1 MEKNQLKQLIDDPII
16 QKICWFQLKSLILMF
31 KHWFM
36 KTRFIALFIGSF
48 ALLQV
53 QAQKVYS
60 TKAAVVRFVAVDD
73 KDIDATNSKVVSR
86 LEPNG
91 KLSFIMLMKDFIFDM
106 ETMQEHFNE
115 EYVES
120 DKFPRGF
127 FNGQIINIKS
137 VNFAKEGKYP
147 ILVKGNMQVHGVN
160 KAIQTNGII
169 EIIKGQPKAT
179 AKFTVT
185 LKDFGIGGLLI
196 KMVADKVDV
205 EVVASYQ

>member
-1 MEKNQLKQLIDDPII
+1 
-16 QKICWFQLKSLILMF
+16 
-31 KHWFM
+31 M
-36 KTRFIALFIGSF
+36 KTRMIS
-48 ALLQV
+48 LLVACFVLVQV

-60 TKAAVVRFVAVDD
+60 TKAATVRFIAVDD
-73 KDIDATNSKVVSR
+73 KDIDATNTKAVSR

-91 KLSFIMLMKDFIFDM
+91 KLSFIMLMKDFSFDM

-127 FNGQIINIKS
+127 FNGQITNIKS
-137 VNFAKEGKYP
+137 VNFAKDGKYP
-147 ILVKGNMQVHGVN
+147 VIVKGNMQVHGVN
-160 KAIQTNGII
+160 KAIQTNGVI
-169 EIIKGQPKAT
+169 EIVKGLPKAT

-196 KMVADKVDV
+196 KMVADKVDI

>member
-1 MEKNQLKQLIDDPII
+1 
-16 QKICWFQLKSLILMF
+16 
-31 KHWFM
+31 M
-36 KTRFIALFIGSF
+36 KTRMISLLVACF
-48 ALLQV
+48 ALVQV

-60 TKAAVVRFVAVDD
+60 TKSATVRFIAVDD
-73 KDIDATNSKVVSR
+73 KDIDATNKKAVSR
-86 LEPNG
+86 LETNG
-91 KLSFIMLMKDFIFDM
+91 KLSFIMLMKDFTFDM

-127 FNGQIINIKS
+127 FNGQITNIKS
-137 VNFAKEGKYP
+137 VNFAKDGKYP
-147 ILVKGNMQVHGVN
+147 VIVKGNMQVHGVN
-160 KAIQTNGII
+160 KAIQTNGVI
-169 EIIKGQPKAT
+169 EVVKGLPKAS

>member
-1 MEKNQLKQLIDDPII
+1 MVA
-16 QKICWFQLKSLILMF
+16 C
-31 KHWFM
+31 
-36 KTRFIALFIGSF
+36 F
-48 ALLQV
+48 ALIQV

-60 TKAAVVRFVAVDD
+60 TKSATVRFIAVDD
-73 KDIDATNSKVVSR
+73 KDIDATNKKAVSR
-86 LEPNG
+86 LETNG
-91 KLSFIMLMKDFIFDM
+91 KLSFIMLMKDFTFDM

-127 FNGQIINIKS
+127 FNGQITNIKS
-137 VNFAKEGKYP
+137 VNFAKDGKYP
-147 ILVKGNMQVHGVN
+147 VIVKGNMQVHGVN
-160 KAIQTNGII
+160 KAIQTNGVI
-169 EIIKGQPKAT
+169 EVVKGLPKAS

>member
-1 MEKNQLKQLIDDPII
+1 
-16 QKICWFQLKSLILMF
+16 
-31 KHWFM
+31 M
-36 KTRFIALFIGSF
+36 KTRLIALLIGSF
-48 ALLQV
+48 ALFQV

-60 TKAAVVRFVAVDD
+60 TKAAVVRFIAEDD
-73 KDIDATNSKVVSR
+73 KDIDATNTKVVSR

-91 KLSFIMLMKDFIFDM
+91 KLSFIMLMKDFSFDM
-106 ETMQEHFNE
+106 ETMQEHFNK

-127 FNGQIINIKS
+127 FNGQITNIKS
-137 VNFAKEGKYP
+137 VNFAKDGKYP
-147 ILVKGNMQVHGVN
+147 VTVNGNMQVHGVN
-160 KAIQTNGII
+160 KAIQTNGFI

>member
-1 MEKNQLKQLIDDPII
+1 
-16 QKICWFQLKSLILMF
+16 
-31 KHWFM
+31 M
-36 KTRFIALFIGSF
+36 KTRFIALLIGSF

-60 TKAAVVRFVAVDD
+60 TKTATVRFIAVDD
-73 KDIDATNSKVVSR
+73 KDIDATNTKAVSR
-86 LEPNG
+86 LEANG
-91 KLSFIMLMKDFIFDM
+91 KLSFIMLMKDFAFEW
-106 ETMQEHFNE
+106 ETMQEHFNK

-120 DKFPRGF
+120 DKYPRGF
-127 FNGQIINIKS
+127 FNGQITNIKS
-137 VNFAKEGKYP
+137 VNFAKDGKYP
-147 ILVKGNMQVHGVN
+147 VTVQGNMQVHGVN
-160 KAIQTNGII
+160 KAIQTNGVI
-169 EIIKGQPKAT
+169 EVVKGLPKAT